1 MIYKKAIYL
10 LPYLVLNVVCHG
22 SKEAT
27 PVDTDSSISNCCN
40 LPGECGGRFADG
52 KEVEVIDLEN
62 DSGPEDNALPNSER
76 KYVSFI
82 NLFSILIYSFSL
94 PLFMTMVVSSYAT
107 INSGVNFLFFL
118 F

>member
-1 MIYKKAIYL
+1 MLATSSRDGIFNSCRGIMRHDIQKAIYL

-40 LPGECGGRFADG
+40 LSGECGGRFADG

-62 DSGPEDNALPNSER
+62 DSGPEYDASSNSER
-76 KYVSFI
+76 DGKRIHGAGDLSQPCTEYQ
-82 NLFSILIYSFSL
+82 
-94 PLFMTMVVSSYAT
+94 
-107 INSGVNFLFFL
+107 
-118 F
+118 